1 MRGLV
6 TRLGCGMDVLVAQIC
21 TAHNGF
27 VVQICI
33 ALFESSP
40 DLCVTAAE
48 PAEKTRFYIQAR
60 TCSRIAVYL

>member
-1 MRGLV
+1 
-6 TRLGCGMDVLVAQIC
+6 MDVLVAQIC
-21 TAHNGF
+21 TAHDGF